1 MDAIDSAL
9 NRYYKQQE
17 DGEAL
22 VEAFEDEI
30 MPLVEQLGE
39 LQALQRLI
47 FKTIESE
54 DNQDKMI
61 EVLMEEAQAIY
72 DDIYSSASCHDWDA
86 WDVALPLIREYG
98 KELDL

>member
-9 NRYYKQQE
+9 NRYYKEQDE
-17 DGEAL
+17 GEAL

-39 LQALQRLI
+39 LQTLQRLI
-47 FKTIESE
+47 QTTVESE
-54 DNQDKMI
+54 DIQDKMI
-61 EVLMEEAQAIY
+61 EAMMEEAQGIY

-86 WDVALPLIREYG
+86 WDVARPLIQEYA